1 MGGVLG
7 GCLLSGCTNPGRFGF
22 LGSPKLF
29 FFFYP
34 VADLESGFWG
44 YFCAVAAAPVPCV
57 QPTGE
62 SPRLGESA
70 PDLDGKRGKKR
81 RGEGQL
87 LKVLLYHQ

>member
-1 MGGVLG
+1 MGVGWGGVCFLAAQIQAD
-7 GCLLSGCTNPGRFGF
+7 LAFSGVPNW
-22 LGSPKLF
+22 